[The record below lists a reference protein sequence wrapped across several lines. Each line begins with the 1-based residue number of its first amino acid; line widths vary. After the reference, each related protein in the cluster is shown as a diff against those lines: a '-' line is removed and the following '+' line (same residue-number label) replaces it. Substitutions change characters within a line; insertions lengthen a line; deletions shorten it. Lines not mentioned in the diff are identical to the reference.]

1 MRLSRP
7 LMQLALLGSVI
18 FFTTPTFAQE
28 SKIETQA
35 VRCLAMYSVFTD
47 AEVADASLS
56 KTLHQLSVNFAS
68 VYTNERNKKTATTPE
83 DVLQRRDLV
92 LKEFEQSYKNG
103 QAHLM
108 EEAILCGAWG
118 EGFLKQ
124 GPDYDYV
131 PILPKI
137 VPQKV
142 RDDYAA
148 LASAAFKKWHCTV
161 CR

>member
-47 AEVADASLS
+47 AEVADASLA

-83 DVLQRRDLV
+83 DVLQRL
-92 LKEFEQSYKNG
+92 
-103 QAHLM
+103 
-108 EEAILCGAWG
+108 
-118 EGFLKQ
+118 
-124 GPDYDYV
+124 
-131 PILPKI
+131 
-137 VPQKV
+137 
-142 RDDYAA
+142 
-148 LASAAFKKWHCTV
+148 T
-161 CR
+161 